1 MQTKIKTAIIDIG
14 SNTVRLVIYDY
25 DAREGL
31 HELGNMKVVAR
42 LRTHILPSGE
52 MAEEGIV
59 LLENTLRD
67 FVEMLEDFSVTDVR
81 VAATA
86 AVRQATNREAII
98 ARMSESLGL
107 TIDLLSEEQE
117 AYYGFVGV
125 AYSLATPSAVTI
137 DIGGG
142 STEITLFRDK
152 ELIYSKSFPF
162 GTVSLKQMFVK
173 GEVLSNNEQKQLQA
187 YVLEQLSQIDWIT
200 NCELPVIGIGGS
212 ARNIAQIHQ
221 QRQNYGLTGVHGYEM
236 TAQDLRKLNDFLG
249 SMTYD
254 ELKQLDG
261 LSSDRADIIVPA
273 LCVFRIL
280 LGIVGTTRF
289 QLTKKGLREGLV
301 MERILQADPEAFDKY
316 HVFDT
321 HAKQL
326 AAEYRRSDIEV
337 DNLVQLAEKM
347 YDECCRLNFFTYQA
361 DDKELIRKAAKVFA
375 IGEYI
380 ELSSS
385 SQHTFYLIANQ
396 AIDGLN
402 HVERIKV
409 ALLASYKNKDYF
421 THFVEPFESWL
432 EEDELHKLRDFGAML
447 KFAYAFTISKRGVI
461 KDLTMAHEGDHVCL
475 TAHMQKNAAAEKYQ
489 AERHKKHLERVIKED
504 IIVHFNEE
512 GLNNE

>member
-1 MQTKIKTAIIDIG
+1 MPTKMKTAIIDIG

-42 LRTHILPSGE
+42 LRTHILSTGE
-52 MAEEGIV
+52 MTEEGIT
-59 LLENTLRD
+59 LLEHILHD
-67 FVEMLEDFSVTDVR
+67 FIEMIEDFGVTDVR
-81 VAATA
+81 AAATA
-86 AVRQATNREAII
+86 AIRQATNRNEII
-98 ARMSESLGL
+98 KRMSKKLGL
-107 TIDLLSEEQE
+107 KIDLLSEEQE
-117 AYYGFVGV
+117 AYYGFAGV

-142 STEITLFRDK
+142 STEITLFKDK
-152 ELIYSKSFPF
+152 ELMHSYSFPF

-173 GEVLSNNEQKQLQA
+173 GEVLSTNEQQQLND
-187 YVLEQLSQIDWIT
+187 YVREQFAQIAWIKDC
-200 NCELPVIGIGGS
+200 NLPVIGIGGS
-212 ARNIAQIHQ
+212 ARNIAQVHQ

-236 TAQDLRKLNDFLG
+236 TAQDLRKLNDYLG
-249 SMTYD
+249 NMTYD

-273 LCVFRIL
+273 LSVFRIL
-280 LGIVGTTRF
+280 LNIVGTTRF

-301 MERILQADPEAFDKY
+301 MERILEKDPTAFDKY

-326 AAEYRRSDIEV
+326 AAEYRRSELEV
-337 DNLVQLAEKM
+337 DNLVHLAERM
-347 YDECCRLNFFTYQA
+347 YEECCRLNFFTYDA
-361 DDKELIRKAAKVFA
+361 ADKELIRKAAKVFA

-421 THFVEPFESWL
+421 SHFVEPFESWL

-447 KFAYAFTISKRGVI
+447 KFAYAFTISKRGVVQDI
-461 KDLTMAHEGDHVCL
+461 TMAHSGDCVTL
-475 TAHMQKNAAAEKYQ
+475 DVQLQKNAAAEKYQ

-504 IIVHFNEE
+504 IIIQFNEE
-512 GLNNE
+512 GLNK

>member
-1 MQTKIKTAIIDIG
+1 MQTKMKTAIIDIG

-25 DAREGL
+25 DTREGL

-52 MAEEGIV
+52 MAEAGID
-59 LLENTLRD
+59 LLEHTLQD
-67 FVEMLEDFSVTDVR
+67 FVEMLEDFSVSDVR

-86 AVRQATNREAII
+86 AIRQATNREQIM
-98 ARMSESLGL
+98 ARMSDKLGL
-107 TIDLLSEEQE
+107 KIDLLSEEQE
-117 AYYGFVGV
+117 AYYGFLGV

-142 STEITLFRDK
+142 STEITLFKDK
-152 ELIYSKSFPF
+152 ELCYSHSFPF

-173 GEVLSNNEQKQLQA
+173 GEVLSTTEQQKLNA
-187 YVLEQLSQIDWIT
+187 FVREQFAQIEWIT
-200 NCELPVIGIGGS
+200 NCGLPVIGIGGS
-212 ARNIAQIHQ
+212 ARNIAQVHQ
-221 QRQNYGLTGVHGYEM
+221 QRKNYGLTGVHGYEM

-249 SMTYD
+249 NMTYE

-273 LCVFRIL
+273 LSVFRIL
-280 LGIVGTTRF
+280 LEIVNTTRF

-301 MERILQADPEAFDKY
+301 MERILQKDPTAFDKY
-316 HVFDT
+316 HVFDI

-326 AAEYRRSDIEV
+326 AAEYRRSDVEV
-337 DNLVQLAEKM
+337 ANLVQLAEKM
-347 YDECCRLNFFTYQA
+347 YDECCRLNFFTYVEE
-361 DDKELIRKAAKVFA
+361 DKELIRKAAKVFA

-396 AIDGLN
+396 AIDGLD

-421 THFVEPFESWL
+421 SHFVEPFESWL

-447 KFAYAFTISKRGVI
+447 KFAYAFTVSKRGVVQDI
-461 KDLTMAHEGDHVCL
+461 TLTRAADGVHL
-475 TAHMQKNAAAEKYQ
+475 TAKLQKNAAAEKYQ

-504 IIVHFNEE
+504 IHIYYNEE
-512 GLNNE
+512 GLNK

>member
-1 MQTKIKTAIIDIG
+1 MPTKMKTAIIDIG

-42 LRTHILPSGE
+42 LRTHILPTGE
-52 MAEEGIV
+52 MTEEGIT
-59 LLENTLRD
+59 LLEHILHD
-67 FVEMLEDFSVTDVR
+67 FIEMIEDFGVTDVR
-81 VAATA
+81 AAATA
-86 AVRQATNREAII
+86 AIRQATNRNEII
-98 ARMSESLGL
+98 KRMSKKLGL
-107 TIDLLSEEQE
+107 KIDLLSEEQE
-117 AYYGFVGV
+117 AYYGFAGV

-142 STEITLFRDK
+142 STEITLFKDK
-152 ELIYSKSFPF
+152 ELMHSYSFPF

-173 GEVLSNNEQKQLQA
+173 GEVLSTNEQQQLND
-187 YVLEQLSQIDWIT
+187 YVREQFAQIAWIKDC
-200 NCELPVIGIGGS
+200 NLPVIGIGGS
-212 ARNIAQIHQ
+212 ARNIAQVHQ

-236 TAQDLRKLNDFLG
+236 TAQDLRKLNDYLG
-249 SMTYD
+249 NMTYD

-273 LCVFRIL
+273 LSVFRIL
-280 LGIVGTTRF
+280 LNIVGTTRF

-301 MERILQADPEAFDKY
+301 MERILEKDPTAFDKY

-326 AAEYRRSDIEV
+326 AAEYRRSELEV
-337 DNLVQLAEKM
+337 DNLVHLAERM
-347 YDECCRLNFFTYQA
+347 YEECCRLNFFTYDA
-361 DDKELIRKAAKVFA
+361 ADKELIRKAAKVFA

-421 THFVEPFESWL
+421 SHFVEPFESWL

-447 KFAYAFTISKRGVI
+447 KFAYAFTISKRGVVQDI
-461 KDLTMAHEGDHVCL
+461 TMAHSGDCVTL
-475 TAHMQKNAAAEKYQ
+475 DVQLQKNAAAEKYQ

-504 IIVHFNEE
+504 IIIQFNEE
-512 GLNNE
+512 GLKK

>member
-1 MQTKIKTAIIDIG
+1 MPTKMKTAIIDIG

-42 LRTHILPSGE
+42 LRTHILSTGE
-52 MAEEGIV
+52 MTEEGIT
-59 LLENTLRD
+59 LLEHILHD
-67 FVEMLEDFSVTDVR
+67 FIEMIEDFGVTDVR
-81 VAATA
+81 AAATA
-86 AVRQATNREAII
+86 AIRQATNRNEII
-98 ARMSESLGL
+98 KRMSKKLGL
-107 TIDLLSEEQE
+107 KIDLLSEEQE
-117 AYYGFVGV
+117 AYYGFAGV

-142 STEITLFRDK
+142 STEITLFKDK
-152 ELIYSKSFPF
+152 ELMHSYSFPF

-173 GEVLSNNEQKQLQA
+173 GEVLSTNEQQQLND
-187 YVLEQLSQIDWIT
+187 YVREQFAQIAWIKDC
-200 NCELPVIGIGGS
+200 NLPVIGIGGS
-212 ARNIAQIHQ
+212 ARNIAQVHQ

-236 TAQDLRKLNDFLG
+236 TAQDLRKLNDYLG
-249 SMTYD
+249 NMTYD

-273 LCVFRIL
+273 LSVFRIL
-280 LGIVGTTRF
+280 LNIVGTTRF

-301 MERILQADPEAFDKY
+301 MERILEKDPTAFDKY

-326 AAEYRRSDIEV
+326 AAEYRRSELEV
-337 DNLVQLAEKM
+337 DNLVHLAERM
-347 YDECCRLNFFTYQA
+347 YEECCRLNFFTYDA
-361 DDKELIRKAAKVFA
+361 ADKELIRKAAKVFA

-421 THFVEPFESWL
+421 SHFVEPFESWL

-447 KFAYAFTISKRGVI
+447 KFAYAFTISKRGVVQDI
-461 KDLTMAHEGDHVCL
+461 TMAHSGDCVTL
-475 TAHMQKNAAAEKYQ
+475 DVQLQKNAAAEKYQ

-504 IIVHFNEE
+504 IIIQFNEE
-512 GLNNE
+512 GLKK

>member
-1 MQTKIKTAIIDIG
+1 MPTKMKTAIIDIG

-42 LRTHILPSGE
+42 LRTHILSTGE
-52 MAEEGIV
+52 MTEEGIT
-59 LLENTLRD
+59 LLEHILHD
-67 FVEMLEDFSVTDVR
+67 FIEMIEDFGVTDVR
-81 VAATA
+81 AAATA
-86 AVRQATNREAII
+86 AIRQATNRNEII
-98 ARMSESLGL
+98 KRMSKKLGL
-107 TIDLLSEEQE
+107 KIDLLSEEQE
-117 AYYGFVGV
+117 AYYGFAGV

-142 STEITLFRDK
+142 STEITLFKDK
-152 ELIYSKSFPF
+152 ELMHSYSFPF

-173 GEVLSNNEQKQLQA
+173 GEVLSTNEQQQLND
-187 YVLEQLSQIDWIT
+187 YVREQFAQIAWIKDC
-200 NCELPVIGIGGS
+200 NLPVIGIGGS
-212 ARNIAQIHQ
+212 ARNIAQVHQ

-236 TAQDLRKLNDFLG
+236 TAQDLRKLNDYLG
-249 SMTYD
+249 NMTYD

-273 LCVFRIL
+273 LSVFRIL
-280 LGIVGTTRF
+280 LNIVGTTRF

-301 MERILQADPEAFDKY
+301 MERILEKDPTAFDKY

-326 AAEYRRSDIEV
+326 AAEYRRSELEV
-337 DNLVQLAEKM
+337 DNLVHLAERM
-347 YDECCRLNFFTYQA
+347 YEECCRLNFFTYDA
-361 DDKELIRKAAKVFA
+361 ADKELIRKAAKVFA

-421 THFVEPFESWL
+421 SHFVEPFESWL

-447 KFAYAFTISKRGVI
+447 KFAYAFTISKRGVVQ
-461 KDLTMAHEGDHVCL
+461 DLAMTHSGDCVTL
-475 TAHMQKNAAAEKYQ
+475 TVQLQKNAAAEKYQ

-504 IIVHFNEE
+504 IIIQFNEE
-512 GLNNE
+512 GLNK

>member
-1 MQTKIKTAIIDIG
+1 MPTKMKTAIIDIG

-42 LRTHILPSGE
+42 LRTHILPTGE
-52 MAEEGIV
+52 MTEEGIT
-59 LLENTLRD
+59 LLEHILHD
-67 FVEMLEDFSVTDVR
+67 FIEMIEDFGVTDVR
-81 VAATA
+81 AAATA
-86 AVRQATNREAII
+86 AIRQATNRNEII
-98 ARMSESLGL
+98 KRMSKKLGL
-107 TIDLLSEEQE
+107 KIDLLSEEQE
-117 AYYGFVGV
+117 AYYGFAGV

-142 STEITLFRDK
+142 STEITLFKDK
-152 ELIYSKSFPF
+152 ELMHSYSFPF

-173 GEVLSNNEQKQLQA
+173 GEVLSTNEQQQLND
-187 YVLEQLSQIDWIT
+187 YVREQFAQIAWIKDC
-200 NCELPVIGIGGS
+200 NLPVIGIGGS
-212 ARNIAQIHQ
+212 ARNIAQVHQ

-236 TAQDLRKLNDFLG
+236 TAQDLRKLNDYLG
-249 SMTYD
+249 NMTYD

-273 LCVFRIL
+273 LSVFRIL
-280 LGIVGTTRF
+280 LNIVGTTRF

-301 MERILQADPEAFDKY
+301 MERILEKDPTAFDKY

-326 AAEYRRSDIEV
+326 AGEYRRSELEV
-337 DNLVQLAEKM
+337 DNLVHLAERM
-347 YDECCRLNFFTYQA
+347 YEECCRLNFFTYDA
-361 DDKELIRKAAKVFA
+361 ADKELIRKAAKVFA

-421 THFVEPFESWL
+421 SHFVEPFESWL

-447 KFAYAFTISKRGVI
+447 KFAYAFTISKRGVVQDI
-461 KDLTMAHEGDHVCL
+461 TMAHSGDCVTL
-475 TAHMQKNAAAEKYQ
+475 DVQLQKNAAAEKYQ

-504 IIVHFNEE
+504 IINQFNEE
-512 GLNNE
+512 GLKK

>member
-1 MQTKIKTAIIDIG
+1 MPTKMKTAIIDIG

-42 LRTHILPSGE
+42 LRTHILPTGE
-52 MAEEGIV
+52 MTEEGIT
-59 LLENTLRD
+59 LLEHILHD
-67 FVEMLEDFSVTDVR
+67 FIEMIEDFGVTDVR
-81 VAATA
+81 AAATA
-86 AVRQATNREAII
+86 AIRQATNRNEII
-98 ARMSESLGL
+98 KRMSKKLGL
-107 TIDLLSEEQE
+107 KIDLLSEEQE
-117 AYYGFVGV
+117 AYYGFAGV

-142 STEITLFRDK
+142 STEITLFKDK
-152 ELIYSKSFPF
+152 ELMHSYSFPF

-173 GEVLSNNEQKQLQA
+173 GEVLSTNEQQQLND
-187 YVLEQLSQIDWIT
+187 YVREQFAQIAWIKDC
-200 NCELPVIGIGGS
+200 NLPVIGIGGS
-212 ARNIAQIHQ
+212 ARNIAQVHQ

-236 TAQDLRKLNDFLG
+236 TAQDLRKLNDYLG
-249 SMTYD
+249 NMTYD

-273 LCVFRIL
+273 LSVFRIL
-280 LGIVGTTRF
+280 LNIVGTTRF

-301 MERILQADPEAFDKY
+301 MERILEKDPTAFDKY

-326 AAEYRRSDIEV
+326 AAEYRRSELEV
-337 DNLVQLAEKM
+337 DNLVHLAERM
-347 YDECCRLNFFTYQA
+347 YEECCRLNFFTYDA
-361 DDKELIRKAAKVFA
+361 ADKELIRKAAKVFA

-421 THFVEPFESWL
+421 SHFVEPFESWL

-447 KFAYAFTISKRGVI
+447 KFAYAFTISKRGVVQDI
-461 KDLTMAHEGDHVCL
+461 TMAHSGDCVTL
-475 TAHMQKNAAAEKYQ
+475 DVQLQKNAAAEKYQ

-504 IIVHFNEE
+504 IIIQFNEE
-512 GLNNE
+512 GLNK